1 MAKALFYYSRVL
13 SNRNATGRI
22 IRYRI
27 KSGYKQRKPY
37 DTPTPYVSLDSVFT
51 FTGDEENISTGFDA
65 AVNLHEEDSEMFA
78 PTVVAANNRA
88 YERMI
93 SRLGDA
99 TSWGATST
107 AERKDTFGMLCSFLE
122 TILKAA
128 NHARRG
134 NLMGVASVLKVPYE
148 EKTVVTVRRRK
159 RKTYRFRRRVIVY
172 PDGRTLA
179 KTAGSA
185 WLLWSYG
192 VSPLMSDIY
201 STVEILQS
209 PLPTRTIRG
218 GAKVSKNALYSD
230 GTPGSYFSSNRYD
243 FTASVRC
250 AVDVAV
256 TNPDIWLANRLG
268 LVNPVQWINEAI
280 PFSFVVDWFSNLSS
294 IIGSL
299 TDFYGLRLTNRRTTS
314 MIDTSWTSVRGYPP
328 DERRDI
334 SFKRKYT
341 RFRRVLSIPEPKL
354 QFAYERF
361 SVQRGLNALSLLLG
375 ILPRSQPK

>member
-1 MAKALFYYSRVL
+1 MAKALFPYSKTL
-13 SNRNATGRI
+13 SNRNANGRI
-22 IRYRI
+22 IRHRT
-27 KSGYKQRKPY
+27 KSGYKQREPY

-51 FTGDEENISTGFDA
+51 FNGDEGNISSGFDA
-65 AVNLHEEDSEMFA
+65 TVQLYEEDSGLFS
-78 PTVVAANNRA
+78 PTVIAANNRA
-88 YERMI
+88 YDRMI
-93 SRLGDA
+93 GRLGDA
-99 TSWGATST
+99 SSWGATLT
-107 AERKDTFGMLCSFLE
+107 AERKDTFGMLCTLLE
-122 TILKAA
+122 TVLKAA
-128 NHARRG
+128 NHARKG

-159 RKTYRFRRRVIVY
+159 RKTFRFRRRVIVY

-192 VSPLMSDIY
+192 VSPLMSDMHN
-201 STVEILQS
+201 TVEILQA

-218 GAKVSKNALYSD
+218 GAKVSKNAIYSS
-230 GTPGSYFSSNRYD
+230 GTPGSYFSSDKYD

-250 AVDVAV
+250 AVEVAV
-256 TNPDIWLANRLG
+256 TNPDLWLANRLG

-294 IIGSL
+294 VISSL
-299 TDFYGLRLTNRRTTS
+299 TDFYGLRLTNPRTTS
-314 MIDTSWTSVRGYPP
+314 IIDTSWTAVRGYPP
-328 DERRDI
+328 NERRDYN
-334 SFKRKYT
+334 FRRKYT

-375 ILPRSQPK
+375 FLPRTQPK

>member
-1 MAKALFYYSRVL
+1 MAKALFYYSKTL
-13 SNRNATGRI
+13 SNKNARGRI
-22 IRYRI
+22 IRYRT
-27 KSGYKQRKPY
+27 KSGYKQPEPY
-37 DTPTPYVSLDSVFT
+37 DTPTPYSSLDSVFT
-51 FTGDEENISTGFDA
+51 FTGDEDNISPGFDA
-65 AVNLHEEDSEMFA
+65 TVNLREEDQDMFA

-88 YERMI
+88 YERMVG
-93 SRLGDA
+93 RLGDA
-99 TSWGATST
+99 SSWGATST
-107 AERKDTFGMLCSFLE
+107 AERKDTFGMLCVLLE
-122 TILKAA
+122 TVLRAA
-128 NHARRG
+128 NHARKG
-134 NLMGVASVLKVPYE
+134 NLMGVASVLRVPYE

-159 RKTYRFRRRVIVY
+159 RKTFRFRKRVIVY

-192 VSPLMSDIY
+192 VGPLMSDMY
-201 STVEILQS
+201 ATVEILQA
-209 PLPTRTIRG
+209 PLPSRTIRG
-218 GAKVSKNALYSD
+218 GAKASKSDIYSR
-230 GTPGSYFSSNRYD
+230 GTPGSYFSSSKYD

-250 AVDVAV
+250 AVEVAV

-294 IIGSL
+294 VIGSL
-299 TDFYGLRLTNRRTTS
+299 TDFYGLRLTNPRTTS
-314 MIDTSWTSVRGYPP
+314 IIDTTWTQVQGYPS
-328 DERRDI
+328 DERRDY

-341 RFRRVLSIPEPKL
+341 RFRRVLSIPQPKL

-375 ILPRSQPK
+375 FLPRSQPK